1 MVNLKRPSMKFTRAM
16 GNKPAEELTYDEAI
30 AELQGI
36 LTSLQVET
44 LSIDQLTDS
53 IKRASELLESCNGR
67 LTSTEKEVNSV
78 IKKLGLGD

>member
-1 MVNLKRPSMKFTRAM
+1 MENKKVDELSYDYAVQELKS
-16 GNKPAEELTYDEAI
+16 
-30 AELQGI
+30 I
-36 LTSLQVET
+36 LNSLQDET

-53 IKRASELLESCNGR
+53 IKRASELLESCNSR

>member
-1 MVNLKRPSMKFTRAM
+1 MSNY
-16 GNKPAEELTYDEAI
+16 KPADDLSYDEAI
-30 AELQGI
+30 KELNNI
-36 LTSLQVET
+36 LSSLQDEN

>member
-1 MVNLKRPSMKFTRAM
+1 M

-30 AELQGI
+30 AELKGI
-36 LTSLQVET
+36 LTSLQDET

-53 IKRASELLESCNGR
+53 IKRASELLESCNSR

>member
-1 MVNLKRPSMKFTRAM
+1 MSNY
-16 GNKPAEELTYDEAI
+16 KPADDLSYDEAI
-30 AELQGI
+30 KELNNI
-36 LTSLQVET
+36 LSSLQDET

-53 IKRASELLESCNGR
+53 IKRASELLESCNSR

>member
-1 MVNLKRPSMKFTRAM
+1 MKMENKKVDELSYDYAVQELKS
-16 GNKPAEELTYDEAI
+16 
-30 AELQGI
+30 I
-36 LTSLQVET
+36 LNSLQDET

-53 IKRASELLESCNGR
+53 IKRASELLESCNSR